1 VAKSIQLYLTHG
13 RVTEEEK
20 CCVME
25 LRRVVLMYCSK
36 CLKEV
41 IEKNQPIKLKK
52 YRGRWNFLDRLEIGD
67 SFVLGT
73 IQDYDNARRSMHS
86 KKIPYRSAK
95 MSDGSGWRIWK
106 VNKDTAGQL

>member
-1 VAKSIQLYLTHG
+1 M
-13 RVTEEEK
+13 EEEMF
-20 CCVME
+20 CVTAQ
-25 LRRVVLMYCSK
+25 RRVVSMYCSR

-41 IEKNQPIKLKK
+41 IEKNQPIKVKK
-52 YRGRWNFLDRLEIGD
+52 YRGRWNFLDRLETGD

-73 IQDYDNARRSMHS
+73 AQEYDNARRSMHY
-86 KKIPYRSAK
+86 KNIPYRSAK